1 MLRVVII
8 GAMNDEEWP
17 TFLTV
22 QETAT
27 IMRVS
32 KMTVY
37 RLIKSGTLGSK
48 RIGRSF
54 RVKSESLK
62 QYLADADVELEIHE
76 A

>member
-1 MLRVVII
+1 
-8 GAMNDEEWP
+8 MNDEEWP

-22 QETAT
+22 QETAA